1 MKEYDKLIRDKIP
14 EIIEADGKECEVEV
28 MDDEE
33 YREYLKEKLLE
44 EAEEYVGSGEIEELA
59 DVLEVVKAIA
69 EVEGVEFEKI
79 ERMREEKAEKRGRFK
94 EKLKLLK
101 VYE

>member
-28 MDDEE
+28 MGDEE
-33 YREYLKEKLLE
+33 YKEYLKNKLLE
-44 EAEEYVGSGEIEELA
+44 EAEEYVESEEIEELA
-59 DVLEVVKAIA
+59 DLLEVMKAIV
-69 EVEGVEFEKI
+69 EVEGIEFEKI
-79 ERMREEKAEKRGRFK
+79 KRMREKKAEDRGEFK
-94 EKLKLLK
+94 DKLKLLK